1 MAEAERAALLRQ
13 VIAGRRTL
21 RSALI
26 EWIRRW
32 FAASE
37 SFRDADRARFVRE
50 FTPVAIGAQ
59 RASASLMW
67 SYESRVLAD
76 LSGDLRAPAPI
87 QVDTISGEAL
97 RGVPP
102 ETVYERPFTEIYR
115 QLGDGKT
122 LTEAVTAGEQRAMIT
137 GVTDLELAEREAARQ
152 VLVGD
157 DRAPAFYRRGLT
169 GDENCAMCIVASTQ
183 RYRVGE
189 LLPIHPG
196 CDCVVE
202 LIPGSTDPGQVL
214 NEQLLKEAHAAIV
227 ARFGI
232 SDRAGRAIDYRK
244 ILLVREHGELG
255 PTLTV
260 AKHLFTGQGDIP
272 SPRPA

>member
-1 MAEAERAALLRQ
+1 VGEVERAALLRQ

-21 RSALI
+21 RRALV

-32 FAASE
+32 FAAAE

-59 RASASLMW
+59 RSSASLMW
-67 SYESRVLAD
+67 AYESRVLAD

-87 QVDTISGEAL
+87 QVDTVSGEAL

-102 ETVYERPFTEIYR
+102 ETVYARPFTEIYR
-115 QLGDGKT
+115 QLSEDKS
-122 LTEAVTAGEQRAMIT
+122 LTEAVTAGERRAMLI

-152 VLVGD
+152 VLAGD

-183 RYRVGE
+183 RYRTGE
-189 LLPIHPG
+189 LMPIHPG

-202 LIPGSTDPGQVL
+202 PIPGDRDPGQVL
-214 NEQLLKEAHAAIV
+214 NEQLLERAHEAIV

-232 SDRAGRAIDYRK
+232 SDRSGREIDYRK
-244 ILLVREHGELG
+244 LLLVREHGEFG
-255 PTLTV
+255 PVLTV
-260 AKHLFTGQGDIP
+260 ARHLFTGPDGVP
-272 SPRPA
+272 APRPA